1 MPTRARQIE
10 LLVDK
15 SENLNQQAFRFKKQS
30 VALKRA
36 MYCTHL
42 KITLMVAFAVIVRA
56 PPPWPILSVC
66 AFNRHRPADGG
77 LLHRAGHLWHG
88 LQALRSEAPSLGSTC
103 AAAGPQLG
111 VCAHESR
118 RVSGCSASGLIV
130 PANLLC

>member
-56 PPPWPILSVC
+56 PPPWPVLSVC
-66 AFNRHRPADGG
+66 AFNRH
-77 LLHRAGHLWHG
+77 
-88 LQALRSEAPSLGSTC
+88 T
-103 AAAGPQLG
+103 GPQMVVFFIVLG
-111 VCAHESR
+111 ICGTDFKRCEAKHHR
-118 RVSGCSASGLIV
+118 
-130 PANLLC
+130 